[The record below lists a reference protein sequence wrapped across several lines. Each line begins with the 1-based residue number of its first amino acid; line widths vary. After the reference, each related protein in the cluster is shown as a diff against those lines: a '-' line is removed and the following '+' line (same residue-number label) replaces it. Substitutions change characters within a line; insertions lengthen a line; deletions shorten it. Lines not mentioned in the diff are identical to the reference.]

1 MAAVTM
7 TLDCAM
13 TKHMTLHMTMTTKVL
28 NAVTTSAT
36 AMPMT
41 TRLRRQNHGKGQ

>member
-1 MAAVTM
+1 MVARATVVTAISMTM
-7 TLDCAM
+7 TLHIAM
-13 TKHMTLHMTMTTKVL
+13 STKVL
-28 NAVTTSAT
+28 NAVTTTAT